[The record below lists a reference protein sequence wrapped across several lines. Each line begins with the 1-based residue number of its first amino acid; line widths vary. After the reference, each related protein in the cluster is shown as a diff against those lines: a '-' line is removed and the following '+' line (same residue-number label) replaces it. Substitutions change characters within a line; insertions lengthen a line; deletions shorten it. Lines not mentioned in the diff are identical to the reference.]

1 MECIEQ
7 SLLIRIS
14 QINGRNMTT
23 NYALELIFWV
33 VLGLY
38 VLNKFGAF
46 KK

>member
-1 MECIEQ
+1 MECIEHS
-7 SLLIRIS
+7 SLTRIS

-38 VLNKFGAF
+38 VLTELGAF